1 MEEKALAKYGPNLEE
16 KENLFKKIEIET
28 VKDIQK
34 NNSKIEF

>member
-1 MEEKALAKYGPNLEE
+1 MEEKALAKYGPNLE
-16 KENLFKKIEIET
+16 ENLFKKIEIET